1 MSILSTEQRYAF
13 EVFPKRDL
21 AIVRGDGA
29 LLYDESGRACIDCVA
44 GVGVASVGHANP
56 DVARAVAEQART
68 LITCPGIFYNDV
80 RARLL
85 EKLVTI
91 TPPSVSRAFLCNSGT
106 EANEAAIKFAMHAT
120 GRRRFVCAMRGFHGR
135 TMGALSATHKH
146 RNAYEPLLDGFDFV
160 PFNNVERLRAAVG
173 DTTAAVIVE
182 IVQGEGGV
190 RLGDAAFFAAAR
202 EVCDA
207 HGALLVVDEV
217 QTGFCRTGQFF
228 AGEHYGVRPD
238 ILCVAKAMAG
248 GVPMGA
254 VLVSDMV
261 PAEIG
266 MHGSTFGGNPLACA
280 ASLATIEV
288 MERDGLAE
296 QARAKGARFAD
307 AFTRRSLPKVRDF
320 RQIGLMIGI
329 ELKERARPH
338 IEALMKR
345 GVLALPAGPTVI
357 RLLPPLVIEDEALDE
372 VAARLHEVLGA
383 DCHSARHASAARC

>member
-1 MSILSTEQRYAF
+1 MNILSTEQRYAF
-13 EVFPKRDL
+13 EVFPKRNL

-29 LLYDESGRACIDCVA
+29 TLYDESGRAYIDCVA

-56 DVARAVAEQART
+56 DVARAIGEQART

-85 EKLVTI
+85 EKLVSI
-91 TPPSVSRAFLCNSGT
+91 TPSRVSRAFLCNSGT
-106 EANEAAIKFAMHAT
+106 EANEAAIKLAMHAT
-120 GRRRFVCAMRGFHGR
+120 GRRSFVCAMRGFHGR

-146 RNAYEPLLDGFDFV
+146 RDAYEPLLDGFGFV
-160 PFNNVERLRAAVG
+160 PFNNVDKLRAAVSG
-173 DTTAAVIVE
+173 ATAAVIVE

-202 EVCDA
+202 EVCDT
-207 HGALLVVDEV
+207 HGALLIVDEV
-217 QTGFCRTGQFF
+217 QTGFCRTGRFF
-228 AGEHYGVRPD
+228 ASEHHGVQPD
-238 ILCVAKAMAG
+238 ILCLAKAMAG

-254 VLVSDMV
+254 VLVSDAV

-296 QARAKGARFAD
+296 QARAKGARFAT
-307 AFTRRSLPKVRDF
+307 AFAQRRSSKVRDF

-338 IEALMKR
+338 IEALMAR
-345 GVLALPAGPTVI
+345 GVLSLPAGPTVI

-372 VAARLHEVLGA
+372 VASRLHEVLGA
-383 DCHSARHASAARC
+383 

>member
-1 MSILSTEQRYAF
+1 MNILSTEQRYAF
-13 EVFPKRDL
+13 EVFPKRAL
-21 AIVRGDGA
+21 AIVRGEGA
-29 LLYDESGRACIDCVA
+29 TLYDESGRAYIDCAA
-44 GVGVASVGHANP
+44 GVGVASIGHANP
-56 DVARAVAEQART
+56 DVARAIGDQAKT

-85 EKLVTI
+85 EKLVSI
-91 TPPSVSRAFLCNSGT
+91 TPPGVSRAFLCNSGT
-106 EANEAAIKFAMHAT
+106 EANEAAIKFAMHST
-120 GRRRFVCAMRGFHGR
+120 GRRGFVCAMRGFHGR
-135 TMGALSATHKH
+135 TTGALSATHKH
-146 RNAYEPLLDGFDFV
+146 RDAFDPLLDGFSFV

-173 DTTAAVIVE
+173 DGTAAVIVE
-182 IVQGEGGV
+182 IIQGEGGV

-202 EVCDA
+202 ELCDA
-207 HGALLVVDEV
+207 HGALLIVDEV
-217 QTGFCRTGQFF
+217 QTGFCRTGRFF
-228 AGEHYGVRPD
+228 ASEHHGVRPD
-238 ILCVAKAMAG
+238 LLCLAKAMAG

-254 VLVSDMV
+254 VLVGGKV
-261 PAEIG
+261 PAEAG

-288 MERDGLAE
+288 MERDGLAG

-307 AFTRRSLPKVRDF
+307 AFGRRKSPKVRDV

-329 ELKERARPH
+329 ELKEKARPH
-338 IEALMKR
+338 IEALMAR

-383 DCHSARHASAARC
+383 

>member
-1 MSILSTEQRYAF
+1 MNTLSTEQRYAF

-21 AIVRGDGA
+21 AILRGDGA
-29 LLYDESGRACIDCVA
+29 TLYDESGRAYIDCVA

-56 DVARAVAEQART
+56 DVARAIGTQAQT
-68 LITCPGIFYNDV
+68 LITCPGIFYNDI

-85 EKLVTI
+85 ERLVSI
-91 TPPSVSRAFLCNSGT
+91 TPTSVSQAFLCNSGT

-120 GRRRFVCAMRGFHGR
+120 GRRGFVCAMRGFHGR

-146 RNAYEPLLDGFDFV
+146 RNAWEPLLDGFGFV
-160 PFNNVERLRAAVG
+160 PFNNVDKLRAAVDG
-173 DTTAAVIVE
+173 NTAAVIVE

-190 RLGDAAFFAAAR
+190 RLGDAAYFAAAR

-217 QTGFCRTGQFF
+217 QTGFCRTGRFF
-228 AGEHYGVRPD
+228 ACEHHGVQPD
-238 ILCVAKAMAG
+238 ILCLAKAMAG

-254 VLVSDMV
+254 VLVGDKV
-261 PAEIG
+261 QAEIG

-288 MERDGLAE
+288 MEREGLAG
-296 QARAKGARFAD
+296 QAREKGARFAG
-307 AFTRRSLPKVRDF
+307 AFAQRESPKVRAV

-329 ELKERARPH
+329 ELKERARPY
-338 IEALMKR
+338 IEALMER

-372 VAARLHEVLGA
+372 VAARLHEVLGK
-383 DCHSARHASAARC
+383 

>member
-1 MSILSTEQRYAF
+1 MSILATERRYAF

-21 AIVRGDGA
+21 AIVRGEGA
-29 LLYDESGRACIDCVA
+29 TLYDESGRAYIDCVA

-56 DVARAVAEQART
+56 DVAQAVAEQART

-85 EKLVTI
+85 RKLVSI
-91 TPPSVSRAFLCNSGT
+91 APPSVSRAFLCNSGT

-135 TMGALSATHKH
+135 SMGALSATHKH
-146 RNAYEPLLDGFDFV
+146 RDAYEPLLDGFDFV
-160 PFNNVERLRAAVG
+160 PFNNVDKLRAAVS
-173 DTTAAVIVE
+173 DATAAVIVE

-190 RLGDAAFFAAAR
+190 RLGDAAFLAAAR

-217 QTGFCRTGQFF
+217 QTGFCRTGRFF
-228 AGEHYGVRPD
+228 ACEHHDVGPD
-238 ILCVAKAMAG
+238 VLCLAKAMAG

-254 VLVSDMV
+254 VLVGDKV
-261 PAEIG
+261 PAEVG

-288 MERDGLAE
+288 MERDGLAG

-307 AFTRRSLPKVRDF
+307 AFTRRPLSKVRDF
-320 RQIGLMIGI
+320 RRVGLMIGI
-329 ELKERARPH
+329 ELRERARPH

-383 DCHSARHASAARC
+383 